1 MNQRKVNSIRSKL
14 ARLAR
19 NECANYNRG
28 ACTLKTCGECI
39 VTIPTDTL
47 PGNVCSYFMQH
58 VSPIDLVLN
67 EEYLETFPSD
77 YPLRKAKP
85 KLTNCQRCGGAFE
98 KRGNAAK
105 YCEACRKLNER
116 DKARARKQKERREMS
131 LNKDVRNVEL

>member
-1 MNQRKVNSIRSKL
+1 MNQRKVNSIRSNL

-19 NECANYNRG
+19 NECANFNDG
-28 ACTLKTCGECI
+28 SCSLQKCGQCI

-58 VSPIDLVLN
+58 VLPNDLALN
-67 EEYLETFPSD
+67 EEYLETFPRD

-85 KLTNCQRCGGAFE
+85 KLADCRRCGGAFE

-105 YCEACRKLNER
+105 YCDDCRELNER

-131 LNKDVRNVEL
+131 RN